1 MKSFSCLIRRIW
13 KKDDLATDFI
23 CGMRE
28 SEESKVKPK
37 LWMVEEGASRR
48 FDEINKNKH
57 SLYSKEQN

>member
-1 MKSFSCLIRRIW
+1 
-13 KKDDLATDFI
+13 
-23 CGMRE
+23 MRE